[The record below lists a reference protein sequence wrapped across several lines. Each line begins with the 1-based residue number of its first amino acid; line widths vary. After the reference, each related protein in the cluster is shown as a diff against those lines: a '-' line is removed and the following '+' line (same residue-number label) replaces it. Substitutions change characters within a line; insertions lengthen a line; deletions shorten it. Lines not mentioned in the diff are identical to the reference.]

1 MQVLRNEKGFTLIEL
16 VLIIVILGILAAVAT
31 VQFGTIMQD
40 SKDAAIRGGAGGA
53 NAQLATAINAIQA
66 LPTVAAG
73 TGACVTNGTQ
83 VTFADTVYECLTF
96 SGGGIFKGPLAAGNN
111 AFAICTGAATC
122 TSVGANCGAIT
133 ERFVTVTYTAVTGA
147 LAITNP
153 GPCSS

>member
-1 MQVLRNEKGFTLIEL
+1 MKVLRNEKGFTLIEL

-53 NAQLATAINAIQA
+53 NAQLATAINAIEG

-73 TGACVTNGTQ
+73 TAVCVTDGTQ

-96 SGGGIFKGPLAAGNN
+96 SGGGIFKGPLSGGNN

-122 TSVGANCGAIT
+122 LSDGTLCATVGVDRWVG
-133 ERFVTVTYTAVTGA
+133 VTYTALTGS
-147 LAITNP
+147 LAITAP
-153 GPCSS
+153 ATCT